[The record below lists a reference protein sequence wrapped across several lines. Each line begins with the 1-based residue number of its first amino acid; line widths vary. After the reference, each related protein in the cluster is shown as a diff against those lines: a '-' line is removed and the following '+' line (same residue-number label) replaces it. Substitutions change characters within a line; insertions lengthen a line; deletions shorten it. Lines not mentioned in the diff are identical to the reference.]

1 MYRVS
6 VDMILIA
13 VFGCVAVSED
23 VQSLCRHMIL
33 IAVFGCVVVSEDVQS
48 LCRHMFLI
56 AVFWLYFRSKPWYTR
71 QCL

>member
-1 MYRVS
+1 
-6 VDMILIA
+6 
-13 VFGCVAVSED
+13 VFGCVVVSED